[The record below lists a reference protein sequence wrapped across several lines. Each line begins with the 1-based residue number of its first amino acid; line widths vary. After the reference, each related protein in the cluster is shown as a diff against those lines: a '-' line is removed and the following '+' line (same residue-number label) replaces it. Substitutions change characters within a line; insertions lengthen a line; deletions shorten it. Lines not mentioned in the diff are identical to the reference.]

1 VVKILYLYDN
11 KEKFIRKSLTYKNG
25 DVVDFDPNGNII
37 GEYKSKSQREIIKD
51 KQQQPKQN
59 VSEEGSINK
68 TLQKILNKN

>member
-1 VVKILYLYDN
+1 M
-11 KEKFIRKSLTYKNG
+11 
-25 DVVDFDPNGNII
+25 DFDPNGNII

-68 TLQKILNKN
+68 TLQKILNK